1 MFVKQHRVP
10 YAPLARFVDEN
21 TATMRQVADAIGVT
35 RRTVELWNS
44 DGGIPEQAADK
55 AAIHLGVHPS
65 AIWGDDWFRLAEL
78 V

>member
-1 MFVKQHRVP
+1 
-10 YAPLARFVDEN
+10 
-21 TATMRQVADAIGVT
+21 MRQVADAIGVT

-44 DGGIPEQAADK
+44 DGGVPEQAADK
-55 AAIHLGVHPS
+55 AAIRLGVHPS